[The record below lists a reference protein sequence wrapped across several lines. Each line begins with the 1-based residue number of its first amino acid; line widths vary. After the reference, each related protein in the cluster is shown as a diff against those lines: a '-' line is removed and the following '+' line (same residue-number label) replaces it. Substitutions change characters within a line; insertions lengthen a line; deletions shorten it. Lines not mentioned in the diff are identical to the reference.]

1 MLGNTRWGLTV
12 LMVLVTMMMMM
23 VLVYNDEHADGN
35 GDNKGVNGDGD
46 RGKMVLMIVTAS
58 DIPRLTISS
67 PLDSVK
73 REGVRG
79 VSTIM

>member
-1 MLGNTRWGLTV
+1 MGAYG
-12 LMVLVTMMMMM
+12 
-23 VLVYNDEHADGN
+23 ADGVGVAWWRD

-46 RGKMVLMIVTAS
+46 RGKMVLMSVTAS
-58 DIPRLTISS
+58 DIPRLTSSS

>member
-1 MLGNTRWGLTV
+1 MGAYGADGVGDNDDDDCVGI
-12 LMVLVTMMMMM
+12 MMN
-23 VLVYNDEHADGN
+23 NDEHADVDV
-35 GDNKGVNGDGD
+35 DNKGVNGDGD

-58 DIPRLTISS
+58 DIPRLTSSS

>member
-1 MLGNTRWGLTV
+1 MGAYG
-12 LMVLVTMMMMM
+12 
-23 VLVYNDEHADGN
+23 ADGVV
-35 GDNKGVNGDGD
+35 DNKGVNGDDD
-46 RGKMVLMIVTAS
+46 RGKMVLTIVTAS
-58 DIPRLTISS
+58 DIPRLTSSS